1 MGPAERYIAGMN
13 VGSAHPQDLARQWS
27 TDLVAAPGR
36 LDYWVGAIC
45 EAFLEMDCS
54 SRQAGEFE
62 GRLTSVEV
70 GPLSFNQ
77 VEASTQDVYRTRA
90 GIARSAR
97 HPFYLITQRQTA
109 WHVRQGGHRVGLRP
123 GDAVLVDSASLYE
136 LHFPESV
143 EVMSIQLPRAWVG
156 EWLARV
162 DNPAP
167 RVAFR
172 DQGWGRALSGL
183 CMQFAHDPLLAAAYP
198 AHLLCDQLGAM
209 LAAAI
214 EPASS
219 THPPVQRGL
228 FERARLIQQVQ
239 LDQAGLTSQRVADQ
253 LGVSVRTLHRAFAAE
268 STSFALS
275 LRTLRLERAAMLLV
289 QARLANVSVS
299 ELGRRCG
306 FADASHFVREFQRH
320 FLTTPARWRRDRLP
334 S

>member
-1 MGPAERYIAGMN
+1 MD
-13 VGSAHPQDLARQWS
+13 VGNPSSQGLARQWS
-27 TDLVAAPGR
+27 TDQVAAPGR

-54 SRQAGEFE
+54 SRQAFDFE

-90 GIARSAR
+90 GIARGVS
-97 HPFYLITQRQTA
+97 HPFYLITQRQTT
-109 WHVRQGGHRVGLRP
+109 WHVRQAGHRVGLRP
-123 GDAVLVDSASLYE
+123 GDAVLVDSARLYE

-156 EWLARV
+156 QWLARV
-162 DNPAP
+162 DDPAP
-167 RVAFR
+167 RVAHR

-183 CMQFAHDPLLAAAYP
+183 CMQFAHDPLLAAGYP

-214 EPASS
+214 EPIPSEASS
-219 THPPVQRGL
+219 ARRDL
-228 FERARLIQQVQ
+228 YERALRLQQDQ
-239 LDQAGLTSQRVADQ
+239 LDQPGLTSQRAAEQ
-253 LGVSVRTLHRAFAAE
+253 LGVSVRTLHRAFAAA
-268 STSFALS
+268 STSFTLS
-275 LRTLRLERAAMLLV
+275 LRRIRLAHAAQLLK
-289 QARLANVSVS
+289 QPRLANVSVS

-306 FADASHFVREFQRH
+306 FVDASHFVREFQRH
-320 FLTTPARWRRDRLP
+320 HLVTPARWRRERLP
-334 S
+334 R

>member
-1 MGPAERYIAGMN
+1 MD
-13 VGSAHPQDLARQWS
+13 VGNSSARGLARQWS
-27 TDLVAAPGR
+27 TDQVDAAGR

-54 SRQAGEFE
+54 SRQALDFT

-90 GIARSAR
+90 GIVRSVS
-97 HPFYLITQRQTA
+97 HPFYLITQRQTP
-109 WHVRQGGHRVGLRP
+109 WHVRQGGQRVGLRP

-156 EWLARV
+156 QWLARV
-162 DNPAP
+162 DDPAP
-167 RVAFR
+167 RVAYR

-183 CMQFAHDPLLAAAYP
+183 CMQFAHDPLLAAGYP

-214 EPASS
+214 EPAQPVSS
-219 THPPVQRGL
+219 SSHRDL
-228 FERARLIQQVQ
+228 FDRARRLQQDQ
-239 LDQAGLTSQRVADQ
+239 LDQPGLTSQRAADQ

-275 LRTLRLERAAMLLV
+275 LRQIRLERAAALLK
-289 QARLANVSVS
+289 QDRLANVSVS

-306 FADASHFVREFQRH
+306 FVDASHFVREFQRH
-320 FLTTPARWRRDRLP
+320 FLTTPARWRREALP
-334 S
+334 R

>member
-1 MGPAERYIAGMN
+1 MAGRYIAAMD
-13 VGSAHPQDLARQWS
+13 VGSAQEQGLARQWS
-27 TDLVAAPGR
+27 TDQVATPGR

-54 SRQAGEFE
+54 SRQAQAFE

-70 GPLSFNQ
+70 GSLSFNQ

-90 GIARSAR
+90 GIARSAS
-97 HPFYLITQRQTA
+97 HPFYLITQRQTP
-109 WHVRQGGHRVGLRP
+109 WHVHQGGHRVGLRP

-156 EWLARV
+156 QWLARV
-162 DNPAP
+162 DDPLP
-167 RVAFR
+167 RVARR

-183 CMQFAHDPLLAAAYP
+183 SLQFAHDPLLAAGYP

-209 LAAAI
+209 LAAAV
-214 EPASS
+214 E
-219 THPPVQRGL
+219 PVQPAPSLPSRDL
-228 FERARLIQQVQ
+228 FDRARRLQQDQ
-239 LDQAGLTSQRVADQ
+239 LDQPGLTSQRVADQ
-253 LGVSVRTLHRAFAAE
+253 LGISVRTLHRAFAAQ
-268 STSFALS
+268 STSFALH
-275 LRTLRLERAAMLLV
+275 LRRLRLERAALLLA

-320 FLTTPARWRRDRLP
+320 FLTTPARWRRERLP
-334 S
+334 R

>member
-1 MGPAERYIAGMN
+1 MLTQRYIGAMEASVTQSQGM
-13 VGSAHPQDLARQWS
+13 ARQWS
-27 TDLVAAPGR
+27 TDGVEARGR

-54 SRQAGEFE
+54 SRQALAFE

-90 GIARSAR
+90 GVARSAS
-97 HPFYLITQRQTA
+97 HPFYLITQRQTP

-123 GDAVLVDSASLYE
+123 GDAVLVDSAHLYE

-156 EWLARV
+156 LWLTQV
-162 DNPAP
+162 DAAAP
-167 RVAFR
+167 RVAQR

-183 CMQFAHDPLLAAAYP
+183 CLQFAHDPLLAAGYP
-198 AHLLCDQLGAM
+198 SHLLCDQLGAM

-214 EPASS
+214 EPMPSVTSS
-219 THPPVQRGL
+219 PRRDLFLRAQRL
-228 FERARLIQQVQ
+228 QQNQ
-239 LDQAGLTSQRVADQ
+239 LDHAGLTSQWAADQ
-253 LGVSVRTLHRAFAAE
+253 LGVSVRTLHRAYAAE

-275 LRTLRLERAAMLLV
+275 LRRLRLERAAQLLE
-289 QARLANVSVS
+289 QARLAHVSVS

-306 FADASHFVREFQRH
+306 FADASHFVREFQRQ
-320 FLTTPARWRRDRLP
+320 FRTTPARWRRERIRG
-334 S
+334 

>member
-1 MGPAERYIAGMN
+1 MDL
-13 VGSAHPQDLARQWS
+13 GSAPTQGLARQWS
-27 TDLVAAPGR
+27 TDQVDAPGR

-54 SRQAGEFE
+54 SRQALAFE

-90 GIARSAR
+90 GIARSAS
-97 HPFYLITQRQTA
+97 HPFYLIAQRQTP

-123 GDAVLVDSASLYE
+123 GDLVLVDSASLYE

-143 EVMSIQLPRAWVG
+143 EVMSIQLPRPWVG
-156 EWLARV
+156 QWLSRV
-162 DNPAP
+162 DDRAP
-167 RVAFR
+167 RVVHR

-183 CMQFAHDPLLAAAYP
+183 SLQFAYEPRLAAGYP
-198 AHLLCDQLGAM
+198 AQLLCDQLGAM

-214 EPASS
+214 EPVQPVPS
-219 THPPVQRGL
+219 PPARDL
-228 FERARLIQQVQ
+228 FERARRLQQEQ
-239 LDQAGLTSQRVADQ
+239 LDQSGLTSQRVADQ
-253 LGVSVRTLHRAFAAE
+253 LGVSVRTLHRAFASE

-275 LRTLRLERAAMLLV
+275 LRRLRLERAALLLA
-289 QARLANVSVS
+289 QARLATVSVS

-306 FADASHFVREFQRH
+306 FADASHFVREFQRQ
-320 FLTTPARWRRDRLP
+320 FRTTPARWRRERLP
-334 S
+334 R

>member
-1 MGPAERYIAGMN
+1 MSLSNPSLQGF
-13 VGSAHPQDLARQWS
+13 ARQWS
-27 TDLVAAPGR
+27 TDEVAAPGR

-54 SRQAGEFE
+54 SRQARAFE
-62 GRLTSVEV
+62 GRLTSVQA

-90 GIARSAR
+90 GIARSAS
-97 HPFYLITQRQTA
+97 HPFYLITQRQTP
-109 WHVRQGGHRVGLRP
+109 WHVHQGGHRVGLRP
-123 GDAVLVDSASLYE
+123 GDAALVDSARLYE

-156 EWLARV
+156 QWLTQLEDPAARV
-162 DNPAP
+162 AH
-167 RVAFR
+167 R

-183 CMQFAHDPLLAAAYP
+183 CVQLAHDPMLAADYP

-214 EPASS
+214 EPMRSVAS
-219 THPPVQRGL
+219 PPQRGL
-228 FERARLIQQVQ
+228 FERARRLQQEQ
-239 LDQAGLTSQRVADQ
+239 LDQAGLTSQRAAEQ

-268 STSFALS
+268 QTSFALS
-275 LRTLRLERAAMLLV
+275 LRRLRLERAALLLTH
-289 QARLANVSVS
+289 ARLAHVSVA

-320 FLTTPARWRRDRLP
+320 FLATPARWRRERLP
-334 S
+334 R